1 MENKEKKYV
10 LNIYN
15 TLTGCVEPVEVSEE
29 VYKEYKRSYWRERKN
44 NRKHAYYT
52 IPFSALTVEDDEADA
67 SDYYDEFENG
77 ELPIDLMVSINDEV
91 QRLLALVSE
100 TTGKR
105 IVLHFSYG
113 YTYEQIASMENVSA
127 DSIKES
133 IVEGMKKIRKIFD

>member
-52 IPFSALTVEDDEADA
+52 IPFSALTVEDDDTDA
-67 SDYYDEFENG
+67 SECYGEFEDG
-77 ELPIDLMVSINDEV
+77 ELPIDLQVSLSDEW
-91 QRLLALVSE
+91 QRILSVVNPIVRRRMILHYIHSYTIEEIADMEEVSPQAI
-100 TTGKR
+100 KNC
-105 IVLHFSYG
+105 FS
-113 YTYEQIASMENVSA
+113 EA
-127 DSIKES
+127 K
-133 IVEGMKKIRKIFD
+133 KKIKKIF